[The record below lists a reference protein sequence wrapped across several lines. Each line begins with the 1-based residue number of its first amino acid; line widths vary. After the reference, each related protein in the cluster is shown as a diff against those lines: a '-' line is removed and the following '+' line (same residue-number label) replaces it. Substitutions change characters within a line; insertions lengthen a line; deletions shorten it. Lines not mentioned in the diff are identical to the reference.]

1 MLSNLHVKNL
11 ALIEE
16 ENIDFEEG
24 LNILSG
30 ETGAGKSIILG
41 SINAALGAKTS
52 PDFIRTG
59 AEYGL
64 SELLFNIEDDN
75 VIERIKE
82 LGVIDIENGELLI
95 SRKITPT
102 RSQIKVNGQNF
113 TAAQTQKLAR
123 YLIDVHGQHDN
134 QILMDDANHLT
145 VVDTFC
151 ADEIAE
157 LREAMEEAYKDMV
170 KAKKALELIDKD
182 KDELQKEIAFLEY
195 EANEIQTADIQPDE
209 DEELEA
215 RYHKLNNYQKITN
228 ELSYADMLLN
238 SGNDNISDM
247 IGTALKSLIT
257 ASEYD
262 DVLKECCDTLSD
274 AEGLIRD
281 AGHSISSYIENS
293 EYDPREFSELQERL
307 DLINNLKNK
316 YGSSI
321 EAINDN
327 FTKYTPYEGIVEL
340 RQAVADDL
348 KKNCD
353 LDYTPEQI
361 VISNGSKHAIT
372 NAFMAILNPGD
383 EVIVPAPYWNSYI
396 DIIELCY
403 GVPVVVNTTKQN
415 SFKVTVEQ
423 LEEAVTDKTKA
434 IIINSPNNPTGMVYS
449 REELEEIADF
459 AVKHDLFVISDE
471 IYKKLIYSRKLSH
484 TSIASINPEIY
495 KRTIVIDGLS
505 KSYSMTGWRVGYT
518 ASNLEVAK
526 AIANI
531 QSNTTS
537 NVNSIAQIAALAAL
551 TEEDNAPEQMLKE
564 FQHRRDYIAQKISD
578 IPLLS
583 SLLPKGAFYI
593 LIDIS
598 KLLGTEVKGCM
609 LNNSYDVAKV
619 LLDYYQVAVV
629 PSDAFGV
636 ENYIRISFAT
646 AMRDVVEGGI
656 E

>member
-1 MLSNLHVKNL
+1 MDISNN
-11 ALIEE
+11 
-16 ENIDFEEG
+16 
-24 LNILSG
+24 
-30 ETGAGKSIILG
+30 
-41 SINAALGAKTS
+41 
-52 PDFIRTG
+52 
-59 AEYGL
+59 
-64 SELLFNIEDDN
+64 
-75 VIERIKE
+75 
-82 LGVIDIENGELLI
+82 
-95 SRKITPT
+95 
-102 RSQIKVNGQNF
+102 
-113 TAAQTQKLAR
+113 
-123 YLIDVHGQHDN
+123 
-134 QILMDDANHLT
+134 
-145 VVDTFC
+145 
-151 ADEIAE
+151 
-157 LREAMEEAYKDMV
+157 
-170 KAKKALELIDKD
+170 AKKAR
-182 KDELQKEIAFLEY
+182 
-195 EANEIQTADIQPDE
+195 P
-209 DEELEA
+209 
-215 RYHKLNNYQKITN
+215 
-228 ELSYADMLLN
+228 S
-238 SGNDNISDM
+238 S
-247 IGTALKSLIT
+247 
-257 ASEYD
+257 
-262 DVLKECCDTLSD
+262 TL
-274 AEGLIRD
+274 
-281 AGHSISSYIENS
+281 SISSNANRMIDEGIDIVNFSAGEPDFNTPDYIKEAA
-293 EYDPREFSELQERL
+293 
-307 DLINNLKNK
+307 
-316 YGSSI
+316 I

-327 FTKYTPYEGIVEL
+327 FTKYTTYEGIVEL

-348 KKNCD
+348 KENCD

-459 AVKHDLFVISDE
+459 VVKHDLFVISDE

-484 TSIASINPEIY
+484 TSIASLNPEIY
-495 KRTIVIDGLS
+495 ERTIV
-505 KSYSMTGWRVGYT
+505 
-518 ASNLEVAK
+518 
-526 AIANI
+526 IANI

-593 LIDIS
+593 LVDIS

-646 AMRDVVEGGI
+646 AMRDVVEGGNRI
-656 E
+656 EKFVKENF

>member
-1 MLSNLHVKNL
+1 MDISNN
-11 ALIEE
+11 
-16 ENIDFEEG
+16 
-24 LNILSG
+24 
-30 ETGAGKSIILG
+30 
-41 SINAALGAKTS
+41 
-52 PDFIRTG
+52 
-59 AEYGL
+59 
-64 SELLFNIEDDN
+64 
-75 VIERIKE
+75 
-82 LGVIDIENGELLI
+82 
-95 SRKITPT
+95 
-102 RSQIKVNGQNF
+102 
-113 TAAQTQKLAR
+113 
-123 YLIDVHGQHDN
+123 
-134 QILMDDANHLT
+134 
-145 VVDTFC
+145 
-151 ADEIAE
+151 
-157 LREAMEEAYKDMV
+157 
-170 KAKKALELIDKD
+170 AKKAR
-182 KDELQKEIAFLEY
+182 
-195 EANEIQTADIQPDE
+195 P
-209 DEELEA
+209 
-215 RYHKLNNYQKITN
+215 
-228 ELSYADMLLN
+228 S
-238 SGNDNISDM
+238 S
-247 IGTALKSLIT
+247 
-257 ASEYD
+257 
-262 DVLKECCDTLSD
+262 TL
-274 AEGLIRD
+274 
-281 AGHSISSYIENS
+281 SISSNANRMIDEGIDIVNFSAGEPDFNTPDYIKEAA
-293 EYDPREFSELQERL
+293 
-307 DLINNLKNK
+307 
-316 YGSSI
+316 I

-449 REELEEIADF
+449 REELEE
-459 AVKHDLFVISDE
+459 
-471 IYKKLIYSRKLSH
+471 KLSH

-646 AMRDVVEGGI
+646 AMRDVVEGGNRI
-656 E
+656 EKFVKENF